1 MIVTIL
7 QDCHVNKLLEQTRV
21 VDGLADFIRNEGYAD
36 GDRLPP
42 IRELA
47 DKFKAGRNAVRD
59 ALLEVQT
66 LGLVRIEPRQGVF
79 VQTADSKGR
88 ADRAGRA
95 LERSLSRDEQNL
107 FHLVD
112 ARLAVETAVAAEAAR
127 SRRPEDL
134 LPLRQA
140 LEAVL
145 TVGDDR
151 AAYVDADERFHLMIS
166 RIAGNHVLSTFLE
179 ILWRFIRPA
188 KSNLFLSSQNR
199 RVSDREH
206 QEIFRAIVSGDVVS
220 ARETMD
226 EHIRQGR
233 ALLMD
238 YARTIPT
245 TTGAQKKRRRR

>member
-1 MIVTIL
+1 L
-7 QDCHVNKLLEQTRV
+7 VNKLLSHTGV
-21 VDGLADFIRNEGYAD
+21 VEGLADFIRNEGYTD

-47 DKFKAGRNAVRD
+47 DMLKAGRNAVRD
-59 ALLEVQT
+59 ALLEAQT
-66 LGLVRIEPRQGVF
+66 LGLVRIEPRQGVY
-79 VQTADSKGR
+79 VQTADSKGHV
-88 ADRAGRA
+88 DRAGPA
-95 LERSLSRDEQNL
+95 LEQSLSRGEQNL

-127 SRRPEDL
+127 TRRPEDL
-134 LPLRQA
+134 LPLRHS

-151 AAYVDADERFHLMIS
+151 AAYVDADERFHLMIA
-166 RIAGNHVLSTFLE
+166 RIAGNHVMSTFLE

-206 QEIFRAIVSGDVVS
+206 QELFRAIVSGDAES
-220 ARETMD
+220 AREKMD

-245 TTGAQKKRRRR
+245 TTGAQERKKRRRK